1 MVCPCLSISP
11 FSTVV
16 GVIMTACATDLH
28 AYSMWI
34 MASRVASAFC
44 AVVFFEILKTIFFE
58 NHPFITGWP
67 LSRQCEIPCS
77 FSVFF
82 IVLLCVCVYLCVI
95 LCIFVFLC
103 DILLPPGIINDD
115 YLTFPWRFVALSAA
129 LGMLSVTPI
138 MPILVLL
145 SVVGVIRNHILNI

>member
-1 MVCPCLSISP
+1 MPLPVDFPLPYTCGRNNDSMCNRLACL
-11 FSTVV
+11 
-16 GVIMTACATDLH
+16 LH
-28 AYSMWI
+28 VDNGKQGSQCI
-34 MASRVASAFC
+34 LCSSF
-44 AVVFFEILKTIFFE
+44 FFEILKTIFFE

-103 DILLPPGIINDD
+103 DILLPPGVINDD